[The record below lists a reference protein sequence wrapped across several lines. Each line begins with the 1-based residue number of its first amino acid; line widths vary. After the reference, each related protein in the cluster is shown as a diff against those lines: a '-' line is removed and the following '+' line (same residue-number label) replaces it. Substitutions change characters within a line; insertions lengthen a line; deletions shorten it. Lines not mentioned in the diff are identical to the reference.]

1 MAFGLRM
8 VGIHV
13 KRGIKESGRKQQS
26 TFHWNTAKKV
36 NKG

>member
-8 VGIHV
+8 VRIHV

-26 TFHWNTAKKV
+26 IFHSTMAKKV